1 MRLLFMATLGQTLHE
16 VTLGLDLAAQLKDA
30 GIDAHFV
37 VDRYNKGQLDAAGH
51 PYTLVDTSMGPGV
64 REVVAGAVRRARPDA
79 IVLSDYM
86 AHWLTHVVNYRT
98 DPWFVDDFGPPVIPI
113 DSVNLE
119 NTGLELELLG
129 RPTLVSD
136 RILTA
141 PAHLLPVPANR
152 PDATGGRGLPYRA
165 ARTPAPPSEAAR
177 KELRR
182 SLGVR
187 DGERLLMLPTLPW
200 QRIMQTQAGPLTR
213 ELAVRVPRLVG
224 RYLRRLPSHTRFL
237 AVGPYLEGFG
247 LPEDRLRVEESY
259 TAERYASLLGASD
272 AVLALFLPSFALER
286 AVLADVP
293 GLFTVNTFDVD
304 GEPGLRLLSDAFGG
318 VSPAVRSWLAA
329 FPGPVPPFHMWPL
342 RWNAVVSRLL
352 EANPLTTTALRA
364 ELLDEESVVAGLE
377 AVLYD
382 PGVRDRLAGARADY
396 RDAITGLPETVEV
409 FLTAARRCGV
419 TV

>member
-16 VTLGLDLAAQLKDA
+16 VTLGLDLAAQLKGA

-37 VDRYNKGQLDAAGH
+37 VDRYNEGQLAAAGH

-64 REVVAGAVRRARPDA
+64 RDVVARAVRESRPDA

-86 AHWLTHVVNYRT
+86 AHWLTHVVNYGI
-98 DPWFVDDFGPPVIPI
+98 DPWFVDDFGLPVIPI

-119 NTGLELELLG
+119 NTNLELELLG
-129 RPTLVSD
+129 RPTRVSD

-165 ARTPAPPSEAAR
+165 DRTLAPPAATAR

-187 DGERLLMLPTLPW
+187 DGERLLMLPVLPW
-200 QRIMQTQAGPLTR
+200 QRIMQTQAGPRTR

-224 RYLRRLPSHTRFL
+224 QYLRRLPSRTRFL
-237 AVGPYLEGFG
+237 AVGPYLDGFA
-247 LPEDRLRVEESY
+247 LPEDRLHVEESY
-259 TAERYASLLGASD
+259 TAGRYASLLAASD
-272 AVLALFLPSFALER
+272 AVLGLFLPSFALER
-286 AVLADVP
+286 AALVDVP
-293 GLFTVNTFDVD
+293 GLFTVNTFDID
-304 GEPGLRLLSDAFGG
+304 GEPGLRRLADAFGG
-318 VSPAVRSWLAA
+318 LSPAVRSWLAG

-342 RWNAVVSRLL
+342 QWNAVVSRLL
-352 EANPLTTTALRA
+352 EDNPLTTTALRT
-364 ELLDEESVVAGLE
+364 ELFDEESVVTGLE

-382 PGVRDRLAGARADY
+382 PGTRDRLAAARADY
-396 RDAITGLPETVEV
+396 RDAIAKLPETAEV

-419 TV
+419 TA